1 MVLSDFQKSKI
12 VELRGLGY
20 TEAEVAKKLRL
31 THGQVTYFLNKLNEE
46 AKKKGDDSV
55 YLKIMSAGLGPK
67 LLKAFELL
75 MKQTK

>member
-20 TEAEVAKKLRL
+20 TEAEVARKMKLS
-31 THGQVTYFLNKLNEE
+31 HGQVTYFLNKVNEE
-46 AKKKGDDSV
+46 ARKRGDDAV
-55 YLKIMSAGLGPK
+55 YLKLMSAGLGPK
-67 LLKAFELL
+67 ILKGFELL